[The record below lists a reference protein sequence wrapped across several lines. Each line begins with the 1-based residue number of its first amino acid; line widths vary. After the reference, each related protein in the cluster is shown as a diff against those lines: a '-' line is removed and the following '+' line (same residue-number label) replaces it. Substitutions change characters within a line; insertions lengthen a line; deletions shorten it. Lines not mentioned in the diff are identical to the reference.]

1 MVVYYETI
9 FFYRA
14 NYGHFR
20 QLRLVSI
27 RPALNQT
34 QRCSAVRS
42 HLFELARD
50 RERERR
56 RERERERDSCVCEP
70 ASARL
75 SLQAMRLTS
84 NTVILPPHCREI

>member
-1 MVVYYETI
+1 MVVYDKTI

-14 NYGHFR
+14 NYGNFR

-42 HLFELARD
+42 HLFELINYIIY
-50 RERERR
+50 
-56 RERERERDSCVCEP
+56 
-70 ASARL
+70 L
-75 SLQAMRLTS
+75 
-84 NTVILPPHCREI
+84 N